1 MYRLFETIKVVN
13 GKLENIEY
21 HNVRVNRSRWQLLH
35 ASAEWDLTQLI
46 KLPELNPEQVYKCR
60 FVYDETPG
68 IAEFTPYSIKPLRK
82 LTLTKCEVIIYNH
95 KFTDRSLLERLKQNN
110 PQYDDVI
117 IAQNG
122 RITDLSYANL
132 VFWDGKSWIT
142 PSTPLLNGTKRQQY
156 LNAGSI
162 LEREI
167 KVLDLPHF
175 EKLRIINAMIDLDE
189 SPDIFVKDINSY
201 ID

>member
-13 GKLENIEY
+13 GQLGNIEY
-21 HNVRVNRSRWQLLH
+21 HNVRVNQSRRQLLH
-35 ASAEWDLTQLI
+35 TSTDWDLAQLI

-68 IAEFTPYSIKPLRK
+68 MPEFIPYSIKPLKK
-82 LTLTKCEVIIYNH
+82 LALIKCEDVIYNH
-95 KFTDRSLLERLKQNN
+95 KFTDRSILEQLKQNN

-117 IAQNG
+117 IVQNG

-156 LNAGSI
+156 LNAGCI

-167 KVLDLPHF
+167 TVHDLPHF
-175 EKLRIINAMIDLDE
+175 EKSRIINAMIDLNE